1 MCLDRSDA
9 VFFGFFVAVIALQA
23 FWGTGFLANLI
34 VMPSIN

>member
-23 FWGTGFLANLI
+23 FWGTGFFSSLAL
-34 VMPSIN
+34 PSIN